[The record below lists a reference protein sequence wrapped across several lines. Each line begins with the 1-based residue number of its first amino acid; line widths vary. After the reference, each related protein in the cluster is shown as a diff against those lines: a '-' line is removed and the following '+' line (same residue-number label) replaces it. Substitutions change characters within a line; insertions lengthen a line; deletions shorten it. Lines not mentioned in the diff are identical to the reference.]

1 MNVHDFFLLDD
12 TLRSEL
18 SLPASKKLE
27 YTLDD
32 NNILNVESNDF
43 VKQFLLVKISGNT
56 KHETLSG
63 NSSVLQPE
71 LIIKNKHRESYG
83 AFQNILS
90 KNYAL
95 ASENNIDDIK
105 LILNTLA
112 KIQTFNIKNQS
123 NNRQEQT
130 GFSIREIINNGNFK
144 SIETSTIKEI
154 SEKLQEQFDKLV
166 KSSYLVKSLWSA
178 RRNVY
183 VNEEK
188 THAKILEIT
197 HAEHLIPP
205 AYDALL
211 YIFSL
216 SNEKFR
222 QHHFHILIKH
232 YFDALIDNLHKVD
245 VEKAKS
251 INREYIQTQ
260 LITLLPVTKFVL
272 VHKLDKSEEIISNL
286 EKYLKYPTF
295 HQEDVYLTVHNKLN
309 SDEYELL
316 DYSLTPIKGRNGH
329 LGEYFNFNIVIRYEN
344 QVQDFTLFQKSVG
357 KDTQFDEVIEKGAG
371 IKEDFFYNIL
381 YPLYKNY
388 TNLIDDIAPK
398 CYFSNVSSLVL
409 DNLVVS
415 GYKSFPPNT
424 TLNQKGIE
432 TILSKIAKYHASSI
446 ITEEIITRNSGKKFR
461 FDDHYSDVLSELMLS
476 EEGIFKDWVHSDF
489 VALQHVFQKLLPH
502 FKAKLKVT
510 EDEFVRGL
518 KKMCYAPLSIIKK
531 SNTIRNVINHG
542 DAYVGNMLFKFDEN
556 NRIVDGKLIDFQT
569 LRYIPPAFEVQFF
582 ILLHSNHQI
591 RKQHFQEFL
600 DFYYQSLSECLRRYK
615 LDPEKLYSRN
625 DYESDLIHTREAS
638 IGITYQFAG
647 TIFLNSQLREEVM
660 FSPEKFDYYI
670 LKNRDKLTE
679 LGWEEDFYRS
689 EITNIFEV
697 LFDFINGDF

>member
-1 MNVHDFFLLDD
+1 MNVHDFFPLDD
-12 TLRSEL
+12 TLRSKF

-56 KHETLSG
+56 KHESF
-63 NSSVLQPE
+63 NEICSVLQPE
-71 LIIKNKHRESYG
+71 LIIENKQKENYG

-95 ASENNIDDIK
+95 ASENNIDEIK

-123 NNRQEQT
+123 DNRQEQT

-188 THAKILEIT
+188 THAIILEIT

-344 QVQDFTLFQKSVG
+344 QVQDFTLFQKSVW
-357 KDTQFDEVIEKGAG
+357 KGAQFKDLIENGVG
-371 IKEDFFYNIL
+371 IKEDFFYNTL

-388 TNLIDDIAPK
+388 SDYIDDVAPK
-398 CYFSNVSSLVL
+398 CYFSSVSSLVL
-409 DNLVVS
+409 DNLVIS
-415 GYKSFPPNT
+415 GYKSLAPNT

-461 FDDHYSDVLSELMLS
+461 FDDNYGDCLKEIMYLTGGVY
-476 EEGIFKDWVHSDF
+476 KDWIDSGF
-489 VALQHVFQKLLPH
+489 VSMQYLFQKLLPH
-502 FKAKLKVT
+502 LKEKLKVT
-510 EDEFVRGL
+510 EDDFVRAL
-518 KKMCYAPLSIIKK
+518 RKICFALFSVVKK

-542 DAYVGNMLFKFDEN
+542 DLYIGNMLFKFDEN
-556 NRIVDGKLIDFQT
+556 DRIVDGKLIDFQI
-569 LRYIPPAFEVQFF
+569 LRYTPPAFEVQVF

-591 RKQHFQEFL
+591 RKQHFQKFL
-600 DFYYQSLSECLRRYK
+600 DFYYQSLSECLRHYK
-615 LDPEKLYSRN
+615 LDPEKLYSRK

-638 IGITYQFAG
+638 IGLAYHFAG
-647 TIFLNSQLREEVM
+647 SMFLNPQLREEVM
-660 FSPEKFDYYI
+660 FSPGKFDYYM
-670 LKNRDKLTE
+670 LKNREKLTE
-679 LGWEEDFYRS
+679 LGWKEDFYRT
-689 EITNIFEV
+689 ELTDIFEI